1 MEKKLAAVLQQL
13 PQAVVTGTVE
23 NQVITDL
30 TIDSRTAG
38 PGGLFICLKGVH
50 TNGHAYIGKA
60 AAQGAAAILVE
71 EDVPTVPGVVLI
83 RVKDTTAAMTALAP
97 WFYDYRRCSR
107 LRPPHPPSCGRNP
120 PAAGH
125 NAHQP
130 GRADPRSVWQLSKVF
145 FSRFT

>member
-60 AAQGAAAILVE
+60 AAKGLL
-71 EDVPTVPGVVLI
+71 PF
-83 RVKDTTAAMTALAP
+83 
-97 WFYDYRRCSR
+97 WWRRTCP
-107 LRPPHPPSCGRNP
+107 LC
-120 PAAGH
+120 PA
-125 NAHQP
+125 
-130 GRADPRSVWQLSKVF
+130 WC
-145 FSRFT
+145 